1 MASCLDCTGLK
12 IYGSVYYIYISTSLF
27 FRETCFNTTFK
38 TSMLQRISVGMG
50 AKCRV
55 EETLRGW
62 EMSHFFEKI
71 VDKAVLSLKACS
83 CAVAFG

>member
-1 MASCLDCTGLK
+1 MLGLYWVK
-12 IYGSVYYIYISTSLF
+12 NIWKCVLYLYLNFTF

-83 CAVAFG
+83 CAVVFG